1 MIEFNKI
8 YIEGFCSITSLDMPL
23 NTQKITIVR
32 GPNGYGK
39 SNFLSAIVWALYGK
53 NLKGISD
60 VNTWKKF
67 RDKDYKGTKVEL
79 YFKPN
84 DGKIHKIIRCLEY
97 KGEVEGAKGNN
108 RLIYLI
114 DAEPVKEKT
123 KVQLQ
128 ALIDKNLGMS
138 YNLFINSIMFGQGM
152 KRLIQESGSDK
163 KNLFEEIFDL
173 NYITKAKKI
182 AQDKYA
188 QLDKEV
194 FVTKS
199 KLDSIV
205 AIYREQVNSFIE
217 EKNRAKNAE
226 KVYNERKTYLK
237 ESKSLATKTYKDL
250 TANYT
255 DNAVETIDN
264 ETSRVKKKIQ
274 LANETLENAKG
285 ISGISLKEL
294 INEVITLLEAKK
306 YSTALSE
313 LKEIKDSFGII
324 TEKTKEIQELNT
336 QLSSLYSKR
345 DEHRRLYSKI
355 QKAKDNIRSYRS
367 QLRALKLTTVDISAM
382 VNKYNSKIAESQ
394 SKRKILEAQL
404 EKLIEERDLY
414 RWAYTDPLGNNG
426 IKAFLFESS
435 LGYLNQVLES
445 YSEILG
451 FNIQFRVDLDSTK
464 KDFVTLIIKDGVDVF
479 YEELSG
485 GEKQLCNLAMAFAM
499 NEVMTEAKGV
509 NIAFLDEVFES
520 LSSDNIEIV
529 IGLIRKVYKDKTLF
543 LITHQDSLPI
553 PNAKTLTVKKNHG
566 LSEYEFQ

>member
-23 NTQKITIVR
+23 NTQKIILVR

-67 RDKDYKGTKVEL
+67 RNKDYKGTKVEL

-123 KVQLQ
+123 KIQLQ

-152 KRLIQESGSDK
+152 KRLIQESSSDK

-182 AQDKYA
+182 AQDKYT
-188 QLDKEV
+188 QLDKGV
-194 FVTKS
+194 FIIKS
-199 KLDSIV
+199 KLDSVI
-205 AIYREQVNSFIE
+205 AIYQEQLNNYTE

-255 DNAVETIDN
+255 DNAVETIDS
-264 ETSRVKKKIQ
+264 ETSKVKKKIQ
-274 LANETLENAKG
+274 LANETLKNAKG
-285 ISGISLKEL
+285 ISGISLKDL

-324 TEKTKEIQELNT
+324 TEKTKEIQELNVK
-336 QLSSLYSKR
+336 LDSLHSKR

-367 QLRALKLTTVDISAM
+367 QLRALKLTTVDMSAM
-382 VNKYNSKIAESQ
+382 VNKYNFKIAESL
-394 SKRKILEAQL
+394 SKKKTLEAQL
-404 EKLIEERDLY
+404 EKLVEERDLY
-414 RWAYTDPLGNNG
+414 KWAYTDPLGNNG

-464 KDFVTLIIKDGVDVF
+464 KDFVTLIIKDGVNVL

-529 IGLIRKVYKDKTLF
+529 IGLIRKVYRDKTLF

>member
-67 RDKDYKGTKVEL
+67 RNKDYKGTKVEL

-114 DAEPVKEKT
+114 DAESVKEKT

-182 AQDKYA
+182 TQDKYN

-194 FVTKS
+194 FITKS

-226 KVYNERKTYLK
+226 KIYNERKTYLK

-255 DNAVETIDN
+255 DNAVETIDS
-264 ETSRVKKKIQ
+264 ETSKVKKKIQ
-274 LANETLENAKG
+274 LANETLKNARG
-285 ISGISLKEL
+285 ISGISLKDL

-324 TEKTKEIQELNT
+324 TEKTKEIQELNVK
-336 QLSSLYSKR
+336 LDSLYSNR
-345 DEHRRLYSKI
+345 DEYRRLYSKI
-355 QKAKDNIRSYRS
+355 QKVKDNISSYRS
-367 QLRALKLTTVDISAM
+367 QLRALKLTTVDIDDM

-414 RWAYTDPLGNNG
+414 KWAYTDPLGNNG

>member
-8 YIEGFCSITSLDMPL
+8 YIEGFCSITSLEMPL

-67 RDKDYKGTKVEL
+67 RTKDYMGTKVEL
-79 YFKPN
+79 YFKPG

-97 KGEVEGAKGNN
+97 KGEVEGSKGNN

-114 DAEPVKEKT
+114 DAEPVKDKT
-123 KVQLQ
+123 KIQIQ

-163 KNLFEEIFDL
+163 KNLFEEIFSL

-182 AQDKYA
+182 AQDKYS
-188 QLDKEV
+188 QLDKES
-194 FVTKS
+194 FIIQS
-199 KLDSIV
+199 KLNSVI
-205 AIYREQVNSFIE
+205 AIYHSQVESYKEEQD
-217 EKNRAKNAE
+217 RARNAE
-226 KVYNERKTYLK
+226 KIYNQKRSSLK
-237 ESKSLATKTYKDL
+237 ESKSLATKTYRDL

-255 DNAVETIDN
+255 DNEVETIDS
-264 ETSRVKKKIQ
+264 ETSRIKEKIH
-274 LANETLENAKG
+274 LANETLKNAKG
-285 ISGISLKEL
+285 VSGISLKEL
-294 INEVITLLEAKK
+294 INQVIQLLEAKK

-313 LKEIKDSFGII
+313 LKEIKESFGII
-324 TEKTKEIQELNT
+324 TEKTQEIQKLNAN
-336 QLSSLYSKR
+336 LSLLYSKR
-345 DEHRRLYSKI
+345 DENRRLVSRI
-355 QKAKDNIRSYRS
+355 QKAKNEISFYKK
-367 QLRALKLTTVDISAM
+367 QLRELKITNIDIDSI
-382 VNKYNSKIAESQ
+382 VKKYNSKMDESLV
-394 SKRKILEAQL
+394 KKKALEAQL
-404 EKLIEERDLY
+404 KKLTEEMDLY
-414 RWAYTDPLGNNG
+414 KWAYTDPFGNNG

-451 FNIQFRVDLDSTK
+451 FNIQFKVDLNSTK
-464 KDFVTLIIKDGVDVF
+464 KDFVTLIVKDGVDVI

-520 LSSDNIEIV
+520 LSSDNIEVV
-529 IGLIRKVYKDKTLF
+529 IGLIRKVYKNKTLF
-543 LITHQDSLPI
+543 LITHQESLPI

>member
-67 RDKDYKGTKVEL
+67 RNKDYKGTKVEL

-182 AQDKYA
+182 AQDKYT

-194 FVTKS
+194 FIIKS
-199 KLDSIV
+199 KLDSVI
-205 AIYREQVNSFIE
+205 AIYQEQLNNYAE
-217 EKNRAKNAE
+217 EKDRAKNAE

-255 DNAVETIDN
+255 DNAVETIDS
-264 ETSRVKKKIQ
+264 ETSRVKNKIQ
-274 LANETLENAKG
+274 LANETLKNAKG
-285 ISGISLKEL
+285 ISGISLKDL

-313 LKEIKDSFGII
+313 LKEIRDSFGII
-324 TEKTKEIQELNT
+324 TEKTKEIQELNVK
-336 QLSSLYSKR
+336 LDSLYSKR

-355 QKAKDNIRSYRS
+355 QKVKDNIRSYRS
-367 QLRALKLTTVDISAM
+367 QLRALKLTTVDIDAI
-382 VNKYNSKIAESQ
+382 VNKYNSKIAESL
-394 SKRKILEAQL
+394 SKKKTLEAQL
-404 EKLIEERDLY
+404 NKLIEERDLY
-414 RWAYTDPLGNNG
+414 KWAYTDPLGNNG

-451 FNIQFRVDLDSTK
+451 FNIQFRVDLDSAK
-464 KDFVTLIIKDGVDVF
+464 KDFVTLIIKDGIDVF

-499 NEVMTEAKGV
+499 NEVMTEAKGI

-529 IGLIRKVYKDKTLF
+529 IGLIRKVYRDKTLF